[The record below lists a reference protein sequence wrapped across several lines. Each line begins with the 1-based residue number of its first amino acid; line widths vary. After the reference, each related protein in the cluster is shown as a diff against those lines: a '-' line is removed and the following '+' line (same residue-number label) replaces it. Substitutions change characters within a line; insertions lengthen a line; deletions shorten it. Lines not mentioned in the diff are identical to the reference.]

1 VCFGGWNV
9 ELSPRSLV
17 SQPVMEVID
26 QVNLVDTTG
35 PTQRDLEQMA
45 QRDIQ
50 MAAYLATNP
59 DPVTGLPQR
68 QAQEFPRPP
77 REQDR
82 YDEGRYDD
90 VNRNRPYQ
98 YESRSDADRILQYG

>member
-1 VCFGGWNV
+1 MCFGGWDV

-26 QVNLVDTTG
+26 QVNLVDTSG

-45 QRDIQ
+45 ERDIQ

-59 DPVTGLPQR
+59 NPVTGLPQR
-68 QAQEFPRPP
+68 TDQPQEFPRRLP
-77 REQDR
+77 EQDRPEQNR
-82 YDEGRYDD
+82 YDEGPEREY
-90 VNRNRPYQ
+90 RPYDHDG
-98 YESRSDADRILQYG
+98 YRGIHGY

>member
-1 VCFGGWNV
+1 MCFGGWNV

-26 QVNLVDTTG
+26 QVNLVDISG

-59 DPVTGLPQR
+59 DPGTGLPQR
-68 QAQEFPRPP
+68 QAQEFTRRP

-82 YDEGRYDD
+82 QESSRYDEPHMDYYYDYD
-90 VNRNRPYQ
+90 GYRGTHGY
-98 YESRSDADRILQYG
+98 